1 MLSRIVHPRQASRST
16 VEYKTHTSNHT
27 TRAVRM
33 SDTERKKK
41 LRDSE
46 GSGPLHAAS
55 QLWRKHQA
63 SPPVEFHTPRL
74 GPKRTCA
81 ADATSTAF
89 LALPPC
95 YMRGPL
101 IQHDL
106 FFACFALSCRATIHR
121 FADLLFVMLRCLSGT
136 RPCVLISL
144 SRSSVCCL
152 YTCCIASRLD
162 SICLLGLIPA
172 CQDPVSPLS

>member
-1 MLSRIVHPRQASRST
+1 
-16 VEYKTHTSNHT
+16 
-27 TRAVRM
+27 M

-63 SPPVEFHTPRL
+63 SPPVEFRTPRL
-74 GPKRTCA
+74 GSKRTCA
-81 ADATSTAF
+81 ADATSMAF
-89 LALPPC
+89 LALPRPC
-95 YMRGPL
+95 HMRGPL
-101 IQHDL
+101 SHHDPP
-106 FFACFALSCRATIHR
+106 FHAGQTIHP
-121 FADLLFVMLRCLSGT
+121 FADLLFVMFRRLSGT

-144 SRSSVCCL
+144 SRSSVCCW

-162 SICLLGLIPA
+162 SICLLGLLPA
-172 CQDPVSPLS
+172 RQDSVSGLCRDAT